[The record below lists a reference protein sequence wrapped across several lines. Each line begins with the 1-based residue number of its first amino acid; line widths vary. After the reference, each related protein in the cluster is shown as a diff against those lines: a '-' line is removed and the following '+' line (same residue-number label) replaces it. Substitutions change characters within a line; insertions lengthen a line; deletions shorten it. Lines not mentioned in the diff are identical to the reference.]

1 MASGF
6 AVAVLLVATIMPLLP
21 NLFADLTGD
30 PTHESPANWWRV
42 RMIELALRLVP
53 DDLWAIVHPVLPP
66 AAVRPQGGGRAR
78 VDDRRIFVAI
88 VYVLTAHCAW
98 RRTPACFGVAV
109 ATVYRRYGE
118 WTRAGLWNR
127 LAASDN
133 EWARAIAHAAAE
145 RSTDGASAP
154 GPVEHDGSE
163 IEAPVNTV
171 ETGELMARFGAP

>member
-6 AVAVLLVATIMPLLP
+6 AVAVLLGATIMPLLP
-21 NLFADLTGD
+21 SLFADRTGD

-53 DDLWAIVHPVLPP
+53 DDLWAVVHPVLPP

-78 VDDRRIFVAI
+78 IDDRRIFVAI

-133 EWARAIAHAAAE
+133 EWARKIATLPPNDRQTAPALLAPSNTTE
-145 RSTDGASAP
+145 ARSR
-154 GPVEHDGSE
+154 H
-163 IEAPVNTV
+163 
-171 ETGELMARFGAP
+171 L